1 VLFETRQASP
11 NGFSVHGQHLN
22 HSFFAVGYSSGAV
35 LVVIRATANVY
46 DDASVLAR
54 PVVELHT
61 FAVVYVRF
69 ANVYPIH
76 TSVGRPGAFE
86 RG

>member
-1 VLFETRQASP
+1 MALAFMA
-11 NGFSVHGQHLN
+11 GHLN
-22 HSFFAVGYSSGAV
+22 HSCFAVGYSSGAV

-46 DDASVLAR
+46 HDASVPLR
-54 PVVELHT
+54 PAVELHA